1 MRRPATIAALAVL
14 VVGAAVWWI
23 PYLTRERDYAAA
35 VAQPLP
41 ISQTAF
47 VVLGASQQACF
58 GPVALTTDS
67 GQARF
72 QVGTYFRPGPPMAVT
87 VTGPGYAQR
96 ASVPEGFADNTA
108 FRVPVRSPPKDLL
121 VDVCIAN
128 RGDRRVALHAAA
140 DRTKIPYVTRVDGR
154 AQAAN
159 PDFAFYAAE
168 RSSIVDHLPR
178 IMRRISLFK
187 FGFIG
192 PWLMWPLLLV
202 VALGV
207 PLGAL
212 WALRRALTLDEE
224 ETAVRPPAA

>member
-14 VVGAAVWWI
+14 VVGAAVWWV

-67 GQARF
+67 AQARF
-72 QVGTYFRPGPPMAVT
+72 QVGTYFRPGPPMAVA
-87 VTGPGYAQR
+87 VTGPSYRQH
-96 ASVPEGFADNTA
+96 ASVPGGFADNTTL
-108 FRVPVRSPPKDLL
+108 RVPVRPPAKDLL

-140 DRTKIPYVTRVDGR
+140 DRTKVPYVTRVDGH

-159 PDFAFYAAE
+159 PDFAFYGAK
-168 RSSIVDHLPR
+168 RTSIVDHLPR
-178 IMRRISLFK
+178 IVRRMTLFK
-187 FGFIG
+187 FGFVG
-192 PWLMWPLLLV
+192 PWLMWPLLV
-202 VALGV
+202 VTVLGV

-212 WALRRALTLDEE
+212 WALRRAFALDEADE
-224 ETAVRPPAA
+224 AVKPPAA